1 MDTDLFWV
9 IQYKKRTQWQL
20 GVFPAQ
26 DGPVQHVTGHISI
39 EKSHRGDLHPGIGMI
54 QCHNDQRDET
64 TLDRSGFILLHLTN
78 IHGGIPP

>member
-1 MDTDLFWV
+1 MAAWGLPCAGWPSTTCNWAYFN
-9 IQYKKRTQWQL
+9 R
-20 GVFPAQ
+20 
-26 DGPVQHVTGHISI
+26 
-39 EKSHRGDLHPGIGMI
+39 KSHRGDLHPGIGMI